1 MFKIFTCKLILNFKN
16 KIKIE
21 KKKEKF
27 LVRKKQVQFFKEKE
41 NYNVEKGQLQNE
53 CSLNFLSLT

>member
-21 KKKEKF
+21 KKKEKN
-27 LVRKKQVQFFKEKE
+27 LVRKKQVQFLKKNKF
-41 NYNVEKGQLQNE
+41 NVEKRQL
-53 CSLNFLSLT
+53 